1 MRSRARGPCRFP
13 QEALVAG
20 DAATTAGTVNGDTVW
35 PRQPEA
41 WEDGGGASL
50 VLCRPPILRSLF

>member
-1 MRSRARGPCRFP
+1 MQVP
-13 QEALVAG
+13 QEALVARDATATAVSVIG
-20 DAATTAGTVNGDTVW
+20 DPVW

-50 VLCRPPILRSLF
+50 VLCRPPILRSLC